1 LRREKQLQE
10 AQVFSFRTLR
20 SVSVLLAGAAAI
32 SCGGGKRTG
41 ANGGSQTTTVAPP
54 PAGGAAT
61 GTGTGKTWDVK
72 MYGDNSGYRFDPKA
86 LTISAG
92 DAVRWVL
99 VSGGPHDVT
108 FWADSI
114 PNGAQAQLQS
124 DMPNTIAPLTA
135 PMTMNV
141 GDSYTAS
148 FIGLPKGIYHYF
160 CTPHLAMGMVAVITV
175 Q

>member
-1 LRREKQLQE
+1 MFTIRGLR
-10 AQVFSFRTLR
+10 
-20 SVSVLLAGAAAI
+20 AASTILVAMAAVA
-32 SCGGGKRTG
+32 CGGGAKNATP
-41 ANGGSQTTTVAPP
+41 ANGSQTTTVASP
-54 PAGGAAT
+54 PAGGGAAVAA
-61 GTGTGKTWDVK
+61 TGKTWDVK

-114 PNGAQAQLQS
+114 PAGAQAPLQA
-124 DMPNTIAPLTA
+124 DMPNTLAPLTA
-135 PMTMNV
+135 PMTINAGDTYTVAFV
-141 GDSYTAS
+141 GV
-148 FIGLPKGIYHYF
+148 PKGLYHYF
-160 CTPHLAMGMVAVITV
+160 CTPHLAMGMIASITV